1 MLVRRYG
8 NGLRRMIAGVLIGIA
23 CVLPG
28 VSGGVLAIS
37 LGLYRP
43 MLDAVLHLFQRP
55 KEKFR
60 FLLPLA
66 LGGGAGLMVGAR
78 GLSVAMSRYE
88 SLMLFLFIGFLL
100 GGIPELWREAR
111 ADRRFRP
118 RQLLWL
124 LLGVALALPLVLL
137 GIREPIARLT
147 PLQALAAGLL
157 EGVGTVIP
165 GVSTSF
171 VLIRLGWYQAYL
183 NALSALALGNLTLI
197 GLGFAVSALACMRG
211 VQWLFDN
218 APGPVYT
225 AVLGF
230 LLLSIAM
237 VFPGFDPGRLAW
249 ADVALTVIGIV
260 CARWLAAL
268 ETQKE

>member
-157 EGVGTVIP
+157 EGIGTVIP

-237 VFPGFDPGRLAW
+237 VFPGFEPGCLAW

>member
-1 MLVRRYG
+1 MLVRQYG
-8 NGLRRMIAGVLIGIA
+8 IWLRRIIAGVLIGIA

-28 VSGGVLAIS
+28 VSGGVLAMS

-43 MLDAVLHLFQRP
+43 ALDAVLHLFQHP
-55 KEKFR
+55 KENLR

-66 LGGGAGLMVGAR
+66 LGGGVGVLVGAR
-78 GLSVAMSRYE
+78 GLAVAMSRYE

-100 GGIPELWREAR
+100 GGVPDLWREAR
-111 ADRRFRP
+111 ADRRFRT

-124 LLGVALALPLVLL
+124 LLGVALALPLVVL
-137 GIREPIARLT
+137 GVRQPIARLS
-147 PLQALAAGLL
+147 PLQALTAGLL
-157 EGVGTVIP
+157 EGIGTVVP

-183 NALSALALGNLTLI
+183 NAMSALAFGDLALI

-230 LLLSIAM
+230 LLLSIVL
-237 VFPGFDPGRLAW
+237 VFPGFDPGRLIW
-249 ADVALTVIGIV
+249 ADGALVVIGVV
-260 CARWLAAL
+260 CARWLGTL
-268 ETQKE
+268 EMQKE

>member
-1 MLVRRYG
+1 MRQYG
-8 NGLRRMIAGVLIGIA
+8 NWLRKGIAGVMIGIA

-28 VSGGVLAIS
+28 VSGGVLAMS

-43 MLDAVLHLFQRP
+43 ALDAVLHLFQRP
-55 KEKFR
+55 KEHLR

-66 LGGGAGLMVGAR
+66 LGGGLGVLVGAR
-78 GLSVAMSRYE
+78 GLTLAMNRYE

-100 GGIPELWREAR
+100 GGVPDLWREAR

-124 LLGVALALPLVLL
+124 LLGVALALPLAVL
-137 GIREPIARLT
+137 GVRQPVSRLS
-147 PLQALAAGLL
+147 PMQALVAGLL
-157 EGVGTVIP
+157 EGIGTVIP

-183 NALSALALGNLTLI
+183 NAMSALAFGDLALI
-197 GLGFAVSALACMRG
+197 GLGFAISALACMRG

-218 APGPVYT
+218 TPGPVYT

-230 LLLSIAM
+230 LLLSITL
-237 VFPGFDPGRLAW
+237 VFPGFDPGRLIW
-249 ADVALTVIGIV
+249 ADCALVVIGVV
-260 CARWLAAL
+260 CARWLGTL